1 MQQESNYKFTVVNN
15 LDTDIYYL
23 FISMCI
29 QLDLEKKCILKGK
42 NYRPLPVEW
51 PIIMVKDTLH
61 TCLGK

>member
-29 QLDLEKKCILKGK
+29 QLDLKKKMHFKREELPPPSCRMA
-42 NYRPLPVEW
+42 NYY
-51 PIIMVKDTLH
+51 
-61 TCLGK
+61 G